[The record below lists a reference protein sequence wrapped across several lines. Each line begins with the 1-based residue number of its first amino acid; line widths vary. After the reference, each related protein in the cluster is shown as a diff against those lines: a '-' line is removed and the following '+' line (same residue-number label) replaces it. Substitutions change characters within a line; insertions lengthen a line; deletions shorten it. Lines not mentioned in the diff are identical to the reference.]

1 MLEKEDV
8 DFIIINM
15 KDIIRVTINIHF
27 IKSMLD
33 VQYLVIV
40 QKKNPTSVI
49 LTRYNLIII
58 ILIKVVNSITLEIIQ
73 KCLILRTL

>member
-1 MLEKEDV
+1 MLG
-8 DFIIINM
+8 
-15 KDIIRVTINIHF
+15 
-27 IKSMLD
+27 

-49 LTRYNLIII
+49 FTRYNLIII

>member
-49 LTRYNLIII
+49 FTRYNLIII
-58 ILIKVVNSITLEIIQ
+58 ILIKVANSITLEIIQ